1 MFRKNK
7 LNPEFKSINIR
18 KETYAKLNLLSDQ
31 KGKDFSEMIEELMEG
46 ETITL

>member
-7 LNPEFKSINIR
+7 LNPGFKSINITD
-18 KETYAKLNLLSDQ
+18 EVYTKLNLLSDQ
-31 KGKDFSEMIEELMEG
+31 KGKDFSETIRELMEG